1 MTDDRPTKAKDLSDR
16 EEARRIPSDM
26 LDDRRGEGAYLSKA
40 KDLSD
45 REEARR
51 IPSDMLDD
59 RRGEG
64 ILPDVTRH
72 TDEPLKV

>member
-26 LDDRRGEGAYLSKA
+26 TDDRPTKA